1 MSMKM
6 GEKIQALR
14 KGKHI
19 SQETLAEYLG
29 VSFQAVSKWENS
41 VSMPD
46 VTLIPAIAEF
56 FGTSTDELFDFNA
69 LETEKRVMDFCHRS
83 QELRHSDPAA
93 AEAVL
98 REGLR
103 RYPGNE
109 IILNNLLYTIRTPER
124 RGEVI
129 DLCRTLT
136 EERVRDMEV
145 RCDAWRIMAETYQ
158 EMGEYG
164 LAKDAV
170 EHIPEIYFTKLEVA
184 AELLEGEEAESA
196 ARRQRSLSADLL
208 LRMLLRLTEHYAAQG
223 DMPAASE
230 NFTAAKGVLAVM
242 GSFHAPFEDSDAT
255 LAERFQ
261 KDVEALEEKL

>member
-46 VTLIPAIAEF
+46 VALIPAIAEF

-69 LETEKRVMDFCHRS
+69 LETEKRVMDLCHRS

-109 IILNNLLYTIRTPER
+109 IILNNLLYTIRAPER

-136 EERVRDMEV
+136 E
-145 RCDAWRIMAETYQ
+145 
-158 EMGEYG
+158 
-164 LAKDAV
+164 
-170 EHIPEIYFTKLEVA
+170 
-184 AELLEGEEAESA
+184 
-196 ARRQRSLSADLL
+196 
-208 LRMLLRLTEHYAAQG
+208 
-223 DMPAASE
+223 
-230 NFTAAKGVLAVM
+230 
-242 GSFHAPFEDSDAT
+242 
-255 LAERFQ
+255 RFQ

>member
-1 MSMKM
+1 MNMKM
-6 GEKIQALR
+6 GEKIQTLR
-14 KGKHI
+14 KAKHL

-29 VSFQAVSKWENS
+29 VSSQAVSKWENS
-41 VSMPD
+41 VTMPD

-56 FGTSTDELFDFNA
+56 FGTSTDELFGINA
-69 LETEKRVMDFCHRS
+69 LEAEKRVMDFCHRS
-83 QELRHSDPAA
+83 QALRHSDPAA

-109 IILNNLLYTIRTPER
+109 ILLNNLLYTIRTPER
-124 RGEVI
+124 REEVI

-145 RCDAWRIMAETYQ
+145 RCDAWRIMAETYR

-184 AELLEGEEAESA
+184 AELLEGEEAASA
-196 ARRQRSLSADLL
+196 AWRQRSLSADLL
-208 LRMLLRLTEHYAAQG
+208 LRMLLRLTKHCAAQG
-223 DMPAASE
+223 DMQGASE
-230 NFTAAKGVLAVM
+230 NLTAAKGVLAVM
-242 GSFHAPFEDSDAT
+242 GSFHAPFEDSDET

-261 KDVEALEEKL
+261 KDVEALEEKG